1 MAMSTHSENR
11 PRVHSP
17 AGFGFSNKLLLTLP
31 PVDHE
36 RIARH
41 LSIVPLKVKQV
52 LYKQG
57 EIIRDVYFPGGG
69 ACSVTK
75 TMEDGSTAEIATV
88 GNEGMLGTSVFFG
101 DDQAQGDVF
110 VQIAGEGGYRM
121 PVAAFIEEMEL
132 RGAFYNRV
140 IRYNQALMIQV
151 MQTTVCNS
159 LHSAEQRC
167 CRWLLM
173 SHDRVGTTE
182 LRLTHEFMS
191 MMLGVRRP
199 TVTLIVG
206 ELQKAGL
213 VETRRGTI
221 NILDRKGLEQSSCE
235 CYESVKASFQR
246 LMPELPGVPG

>member
-1 MAMSTHSENR
+1 MSTIPSENR
-11 PRVHSP
+11 PRVHSLSGP
-17 AGFGFSNKLLLTLP
+17 GFSNKLLLTLP
-31 PVDHE
+31 PVDYE

-41 LSIVPLKVKQV
+41 LSIIPLKFKQV

-57 EIIRDVYFPGGG
+57 QTIRDVYFPGGG

-75 TMEDGSTAEIATV
+75 TMEDGATAEIATI

-110 VQIAGEGGYRM
+110 VQIGGEGGFKM
-121 PVAAFIEEMEL
+121 SAAAFIEEMEL

-173 SHDRVGTTE
+173 THDRVGNAE

-206 ELQKAGL
+206 ELQKAGM

-221 NILDRKGLEQSSCE
+221 NILDRKGLEASSCE

-246 LMPELPGVPG
+246 LMPELPGAPG